1 MGATNSRTRILTLLP
16 NACQVRGA
24 LLVDSALRL
33 AFNIGVSLKTRQT
46 LTGGCSVSF
55 IANCVSPTRR
65 WVARINDFWPPSG
78 G

>member
-1 MGATNSRTRILTLLP
+1 MGATDSRTRILTLLP

-46 LTGGCSVSF
+46 LTGGCLVSF
-55 IANCVSPTRR
+55 IANCISPTRR